1 MRKKLVEKL
10 QLKYGWSTND
20 EDSLTL
26 VQLKQ
31 LTIDELRDY
40 AAMLEQEDMNGIVYV
55 PATAQGDPIYDG
67 VED

>member
-40 AAMLEQEDMNGIVYV
+40 AAMLEQEDMDGIVYV